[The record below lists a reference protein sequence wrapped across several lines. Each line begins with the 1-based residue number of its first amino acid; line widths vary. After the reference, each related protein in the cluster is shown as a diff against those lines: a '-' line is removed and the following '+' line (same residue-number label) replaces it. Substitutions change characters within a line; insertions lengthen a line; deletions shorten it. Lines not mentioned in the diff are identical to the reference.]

1 MRRSCADWSLS
12 RTIGLSRLVAVARQN
27 SRFGLLLLVSVLQ
40 GIVLVVLGVYVV
52 EEEEAD
58 SRGMALSVV
67 DIWVGEKVV
76 SLPPNSTPPIPSD
89 ARPELKSIAGRLGKD
104 TADRWLYEKEETESD
119 GDVRGMTAGGKFSLG
134 DSVVL
139 LVVVLDCAR
148 LSSSC

>member
-27 SRFGLLLLVSVLQ
+27 SRFGSLLLVVSVLQ
-40 GIVLVVLGVYVV
+40 GIVVLAVYVV
-52 EEEEAD
+52 EEEEGD

-76 SLPPNSTPPIPSD
+76 SLPPNSTPPILSD

>member
-12 RTIGLSRLVAVARQN
+12 RTIGLSRLVLAVARQN
-27 SRFGLLLLVSVLQ
+27 SRFGSLLLVSVVLQ
-40 GIVLVVLGVYVV
+40 GIVLAVYVV

-119 GDVRGMTAGGKFSLG
+119 GDVRGMTAGGKFSFG
-134 DSVVL
+134 DS
-139 LVVVLDCAR
+139 VVLDCAR